1 LETEEKK
8 KNHKL
13 RKIILVVLVPFV
25 LVLAIFHF
33 ALDDGDKL
41 VNFDKNYEAPR
52 ETANSY
58 YEEWRWW

>member
-13 RKIILVVLVPFV
+13 RKIILVVLVPLV

-58 YEEWRWW
+58 YEEWR

>member
-1 LETEEKK
+1 METEEKK

-13 RKIILVVLVPFV
+13 RKIIFVVLVPFI

-41 VNFDKNYEAPR
+41 VNFDKNYEAAR
-52 ETANSY
+52 ETTNSY
-58 YEEWRWW
+58 YEEWR